1 MLSKPP
7 HKSLKAIDN
16 LRSTQQY
23 SKWFRMISWL
33 SSRTTASLRMPNRHL
48 PHRIHNLKKPKA
60 CQANEILPKFTSSK
74 SKSSQRDLRGWR
86 KRCTIIA
93 PNKVKVSRQHV
104 CRRGPLAAYA
114 CVSLLL
120 VFAVPGTNNLQI
132 WRIIIPPVPTDSYAA
147 LNVTPG
153 MIGGAHP
160 IYGRI
165 TIRGSLQQNNQ
176 NHICYNWVY

>member
-16 LRSTQQY
+16 LRFHTAIFKMVSYDQLTQ
-23 SKWFRMISWL
+23 
-33 SSRTTASLRMPNRHL
+33 L
-48 PHRIHNLKKPKA
+48 PDHGIIADAQLAPSP
-60 CQANEILPKFTSSK
+60 QD
-74 SKSSQRDLRGWR
+74 SQCGWR

-104 CRRGPLAAYA
+104 CRRGPLAACA

-120 VFAVPGTNNLQI
+120 VFAFPGTNNLQI

-147 LNVTPG
+147 LNVTTG